1 MIVID
6 VKKEKN
12 LESALRKFKYKVIK
26 TKQNEQIRERQEFVK
41 PSVSKRS
48 KKLKAIYR
56 QEIKS
61 NEEKSN

>member
-12 LESALRKFKYKVIK
+12 LESTLKKFKYKVLK

-41 PSVSKRS
+41 PSVIKRS
-48 KKLKAIYR
+48 RKLKAIYR

>member
-12 LESALRKFKYKVIK
+12 LESALRKFKYKVLK

-56 QEIKS
+56 QWIKS

>member
-1 MIVID
+1 MILID

-12 LESALRKFKYKVIK
+12 LESALKKFKYKVLK

-56 QEIKS
+56 QWIKS

>member
-12 LESALRKFKYKVIK
+12 LESALKKFKYKVLK
-26 TKQNEQIRERQEFVK
+26 TKQNEQIRERQEFIK

-48 KKLKAIYR
+48 KRLKAIYR
-56 QEIKS
+56 QKIKS

>member
-1 MIVID
+1 MIKID

-12 LESALRKFKYKVIK
+12 LESALKKFKYKVLK
-26 TKQNEQIRERQEFVK
+26 TKQNEKIRERQEFVK

-48 KKLKAIYR
+48 QKLKAMYR

-61 NEEKSN
+61 NDENGR